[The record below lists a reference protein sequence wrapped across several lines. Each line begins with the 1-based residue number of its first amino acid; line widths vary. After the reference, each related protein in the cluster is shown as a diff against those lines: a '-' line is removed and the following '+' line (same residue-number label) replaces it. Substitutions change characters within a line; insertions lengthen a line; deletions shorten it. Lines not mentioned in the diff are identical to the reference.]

1 MLIHMY
7 KGTGDDYQQ
16 GLKEKCFGGKDAVT
30 LALGR
35 SPVSPNPSSEK
46 STHLLPLPPSS
57 TNPHRAI
64 SFHAAS
70 PYSQLPSGAFKQ
82 VNKSNSPNIEVSS
95 SLASSWHSPFA
106 AEPLLKLERFKI
118 ASLASNPRAGR

>member
-1 MLIHMY
+1 MPS
-7 KGTGDDYQQ
+7 Q
-16 GLKEKCFGGKDAVT
+16 GH
-30 LALGR
+30 LGA
-35 SPVSPNPSSEK
+35 
-46 STHLLPLPPSS
+46 
-57 TNPHRAI
+57 RAI
-64 SFHAAS
+64 SRLPQSFFREIHPPPPAPALIHKSPPSNLLHAAS